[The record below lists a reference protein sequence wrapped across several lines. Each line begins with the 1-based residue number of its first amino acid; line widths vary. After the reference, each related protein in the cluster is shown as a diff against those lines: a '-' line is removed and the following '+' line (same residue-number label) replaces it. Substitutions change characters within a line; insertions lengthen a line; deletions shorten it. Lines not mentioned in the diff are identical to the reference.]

1 MRSLLACLLSL
12 SLLTGTGYAWIPNPV
27 LLSMRG
33 APSSEG
39 DRGEKEELQGVLG
52 GRIGGIVFSTLA
64 VAVGL
69 YILASSLEEPTVE
82 TRTLKEEIEWDGGE
96 MKVYSVKKRPSAGI
110 RIGMA
115 FTGAGLYG
123 LYHFIGER
131 TGEGGEKD

>member
-1 MRSLLACLLSL
+1 
-12 SLLTGTGYAWIPNPV
+12 
-27 LLSMRG
+27 MRG

-110 RIGMA
+110 IIGMA